1 MRSDARE
8 FAYQTSVIV
17 GTVSRRALVLIT
29 LLAGWFGAHK
39 FFLGARLEGLIY
51 LGLSWTGVP
60 ALAALMDLWK
70 FSFWPAPRVL
80 KTHPADRNFVSSE
93 TRWQLGLAALALAL
107 LFGVLQIVPLV
118 SH

>member
-1 MRSDARE
+1 MRADARE

-29 LLAGWFGAHK
+29 LLGGWFGAHK